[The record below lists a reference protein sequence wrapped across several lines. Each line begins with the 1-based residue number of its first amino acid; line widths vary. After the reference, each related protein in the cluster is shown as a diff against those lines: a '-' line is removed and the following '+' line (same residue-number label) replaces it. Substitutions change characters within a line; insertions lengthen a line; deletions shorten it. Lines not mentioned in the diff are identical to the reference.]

1 MNRNLILI
9 ATLILLG
16 CAVCSGGCLSGTT
29 APGPA
34 TAVVPSLPADWLPV
48 MGGEAGGGAFPPGGE
63 ILFSLT

>member
-9 ATLILLG
+9 AALILLG
-16 CAVCSGGCLSGTT
+16 CAAFSGGCLSGTT

-48 MGGEAGGGAFPPGGE
+48 ADGEAGGGALPPGDE
-63 ILFSLT
+63 IPFSSM